1 MSVSD
6 NEIYVNYANVG
17 NVGQELADANIQIQ
31 NVINQLEDVIGP
43 LTATWSGASEA
54 EYTAVQAR
62 WNNDTADM
70 NRLLTQYA
78 NTLDEMTTNYGNTD
92 NNLASQWASIT

>member
-6 NEIYVNYANVG
+6 GEIYVNYGNVS
-17 NVGQELADANIQIQ
+17 NVGQALADANNQIQ

-43 LTATWSGASEA
+43 LTATWSGASET

-70 NRLLTQYA
+70 NSLLTRYA
-78 NTLDEMTTNYGNTD
+78 STLDEMTTNYGNTD
-92 NNLASQWASIT
+92 NNLAFQWASIT